1 MAMVCPMESLIADNA
16 IHTSSIDEEGDEDET
31 QQMEKSISSSNSQLH
46 ETSDKRPRKKVQRL
60 SETLNMAHVARAE
73 QKAKVAKEM
82 TASFEAGRGSEL
94 GTIPLIDATIR
105 KTKPINLKPLHLI
118 AFGRLGGATEVRTNL
133 RKFRGF
139 AFEAN
144 SSEYTKKLA
153 HVEQR
158 PTNEL
163 REALRILNLEVS
175 GSRQVM
181 AARLMEFLLEPVALK
196 VKYKGE
202 IKKSGRGHKKEG
214 DGNKKVA
221 KPKVRKSP
229 SSKTTSSEV
238 SGEEPVRDDS
248 GSDIESSI
256 SSQRESSSDEEYG
269 RVPKKRGRPP
279 KAGTKVKQPRKRR
292 TVVTELTSDDDD
304 QENPIVNKQ
313 PSKTP
318 SQPGKQAE
326 SDEDIPLASFTASK
340 KPTPPSDAELK
351 KCIISILKVVNLEET
366 SLKVVREQVFSRF
379 PGVDLTGKKDF
390 INTTVKEVSD
400 SFTRSLRR
408 AAYSCLF

>member
-1 MAMVCPMESLIADNA
+1 MDSTLLIQSDS
-16 IHTSSIDEEGDEDET
+16 IHTSSIDEEGDEEET
-31 QQMEKSISSSNSQLH
+31 RQMDKSISSTNSQLH
-46 ETSDKRPRKKVQRL
+46 ETGDKRPRKKVQRL

-73 QKAKVAKEM
+73 QRAKIVKEM

-94 GTIPLIDATIR
+94 GAIPLIDATIR

-118 AFGRLGGATEVRTNL
+118 AFGRLGGAAEVRTNL
-133 RKFRGF
+133 RRFRGF
-139 AFEAN
+139 AFDAN

-158 PTNEL
+158 STNEL

-202 IKKSGRGHKKEG
+202 IKKSGRSHKKES
-214 DGNKKVA
+214 DSSKKVA

-229 SSKTTSSEV
+229 SSKTNSSEV
-238 SGEEPVRDDS
+238 SGEEPGQDDS
-248 GSDIESSI
+248 GSDIEGSI
-256 SSQRESSSDEEYG
+256 SSEHKSSSDEEYG
-269 RVPKKRGRPP
+269 RVPKKRGRPL

-292 TVVTELTSDDDD
+292 AVAAESNSDDDG
-304 QENPIVNKQ
+304 QENPIVTKQ
-313 PSKTP
+313 PSKTLAQ
-318 SQPGKQAE
+318 SVKQAE
-326 SDEDIPLASFTASK
+326 SDEDVPLASLAGSK
-340 KPTPPSDAELK
+340 KPTPPSDVELK
-351 KCIISILKVVNLEET
+351 ECIISILKVVNLEET

-390 INTTVKEVSD
+390 INTTVKEYLSQ
-400 SFTRSLRR
+400 S
-408 AAYSCLF
+408 